1 MSEFLECQNC
11 GRRFFAENTECPYC
25 GGEQE
30 ERERLREAQ
39 RRGPG
44 LGQAPYAG
52 GGMFPIMFASFQIL
66 LVGIAVLALFAIG
79 RVALAPQRYALALEA
94 TGALGIVVGLWRRK
108 RWARHGAVA
117 FILANAAVGFLSLLQ
132 RGGVHALAW
141 GPGPLALLIFLV
153 PFCTRQARE
162 HYDR

>member
-39 RRGPG
+39 RLTSR
-44 LGQAPYAG
+44 LGSAPYDSA
-52 GGMFPIMFASFQIL
+52 GMFPIMFASFQML
-66 LVGIAVLALFAIG
+66 LLAIAVLALFAIG
-79 RVALAPQRYALALEA
+79 RATVAPQRYALALEA
-94 TGALGIVVGLWRRK
+94 AGALGVAIGLWRCK
-108 RWARHGAVA
+108 RWARYGAVL

-141 GPGPLALLIFLV
+141 GPGPLALLVFLV
-153 PFCTRQARE
+153 PFCTKQARE
-162 HYDR
+162 RYDR